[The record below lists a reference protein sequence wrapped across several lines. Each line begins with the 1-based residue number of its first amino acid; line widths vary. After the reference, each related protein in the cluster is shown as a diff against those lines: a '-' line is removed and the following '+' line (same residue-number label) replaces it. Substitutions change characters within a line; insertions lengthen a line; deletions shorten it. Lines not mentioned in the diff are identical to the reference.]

1 MLLSVPRRIRKNNV
15 LIPYSSGQRCI
26 GILASTFS
34 GKRWGGSKGAPTYG
48 RTIANKIVDRAS
60 IDHRIEIIAHRGF
73 SGMAPENTISAIEA
87 AIEVG
92 ADAVEF
98 DIQFTSDGSAVLFHD
113 DTLERT
119 TNGSGLIREQTLEE
133 LAMLDAGSWF
143 SPQFSGEPIPTLALA
158 LARIDLRVT
167 GVYAEVKGS
176 AKHDEIRRI
185 IQTVMETGDEARMV
199 FIAIDWSVLDRLR
212 ALRSELNIGYIVQRA
227 SRAEEAIARASQDSR
242 ALINFDAKILLDNPE
257 VANYAIREGIDMVAW
272 TVDDSI
278 DAARLLEVGVRRITT
293 NQVATLLRWKATL

>member
-1 MLLSVPRRIRKNNV
+1 
-15 LIPYSSGQRCI
+15 
-26 GILASTFS
+26 
-34 GKRWGGSKGAPTYG
+34 
-48 RTIANKIVDRAS
+48 
-60 IDHRIEIIAHRGF
+60 
-73 SGMAPENTISAIEA
+73 MAPENTISAIEA

-92 ADAVEF
+92 ADSVEF
-98 DIQFTSDGSAVLFHD
+98 DIRFTSDGSAVLFHD

-119 TNGSGLIREQTLEE
+119 TDGSGLIREQTLEE

-143 SPQFSGEPIPTLALA
+143 SSQFSGEPIPTLALA

-212 ALRSELNIGYIVQRA
+212 ALHSELNIGYIVQRA

-257 VANYAIREGIDMVAW
+257 VANYAIREGVDMVAW